1 MNYTNYKFQKYI
13 CEGNAKAWIDIPSD
27 LADWCKSFAEDRQ
40 NIFHGLLLT
49 IEPSDIHSNFEM
61 NIFKLHNMHDDEVHY
76 FEFSDY
82 WGGPEICEVKPRK
95 KIVTRYVP
103 K

>member
-13 CEGNAKAWIDIPSD
+13 CADNAKTGVDIPSD
-27 LADWCKSFAEDRQ
+27 LLEWCKSFAEDKR
-40 NIFHGLLLT
+40 NIFRGLILT
-49 IEPSDIHSNFEM
+49 KEVHTQRECEM
-61 NIFKLHNMHDDEVHY
+61 DIFKLHNMHDDEVHY

-82 WGGPEICEVKPRK
+82 WGVPEICEVKPRK
-95 KIVTRYVP
+95 KIVTIYVP